1 MGKQIV
7 IIEPASATGHVF
19 SGQGTYP
26 LMGPLYLGAVLRGA
40 GHTVRVLNENL
51 LGRPVDLTELDADVA
66 CISALTPTAD
76 RAYEIARAHK
86 AIRPGG
92 LTLLGGVHPSF
103 LPQEAAQFADHV
115 VVGEGEEV
123 IADLVA
129 HGASEKVVPG
139 RRVKD
144 LDRLPWPDLGMLV
157 GSERVPRA
165 PLMTSRGCPYH
176 CNFCSVTEMFGHAF
190 RMHSVERVL
199 EEVRRVRH
207 DYIFFYDDNFAASP
221 TRTRKLLEAMLSA
234 GIRKKWTA
242 QVRVDVAR
250 DPDLVALMA
259 RAGCTRLYIGLES
272 VDDAALRAMNKR
284 QRVADIVH
292 AVETLH
298 RFGIAVHGMF
308 ILGTDEDRPGQ
319 AEATVRFCRRHRID
333 SVQFMLLTPVPG
345 TPLFDR
351 MAAEGR
357 LLHRRWSYYDGMH
370 IVFRPATLSAA
381 EIQAQMIRAFEDFY
395 SLSGAL
401 NDGLNA
407 MVEGVRRLVARR
419 GRVLAVVNGLTKI
432 GARRVIRRWL
442 AANQDYLRWLAAVGR
457 TAPSD
462 AGRLLSE
469 GA

>member
-1 MGKQIV
+1 MGKQIA

-26 LMGPLYLGAVLRGA
+26 LMGPLYLGAVLRQA
-40 GHTVRVLNENL
+40 RHTVRVLNENL
-51 LGRPVDLTELDADVA
+51 LGRPVGLAELDADVA

-76 RAYEIARAHK
+76 RAYEIARQHK
-86 AIRPGG
+86 AIRPQG

-103 LPQEAAQFADHV
+103 LPDEAARFADHV

-129 HGASEKVVPG
+129 HGASEKVVTG

-144 LDRLPWPDLGMLV
+144 LDRLPVPDLAMLV
-157 GSERVPRA
+157 GSQRVPRA

-176 CNFCSVTEMFGHAF
+176 CNFCSVTQMFGHAF
-190 RMHSVERVL
+190 RMHSVERVI
-199 EEVRRVRH
+199 EELRRVQH
-207 DYIFFYDDNFAASP
+207 DYVFFYDDNFAASP
-221 TRTRKLLEAMLSA
+221 ARTRRLLEAMLSA
-234 GIRKKWTA
+234 GIRRKWTA

-284 QRVADIVH
+284 QSVADIVH

-333 SVQFMLLTPVPG
+333 SVQFMILTPFPG

-351 MAAEGR
+351 MVADGR
-357 LLHRRWSYYDGMH
+357 LLHRHWSYYDGMH
-370 IVFRPATLSAA
+370 AVFRPATAT
-381 EIQAQMIRAFEDFY
+381 AQEVQDQMVRAFEDFY

-407 MVEGVRRLVARR
+407 MVEGLRSLVVRR
-419 GRVLAVVNGLTKI
+419 GRVLGLVNALTKV

-442 AANQDYLRWLAAVGR
+442 AANEDYLRWLKTLPGSASSLERG
-457 TAPSD
+457 
-462 AGRLLSE
+462 
-469 GA
+469 

>member
-1 MGKQIV
+1 MGKQIA
-7 IIEPASATGHVF
+7 IIEPASTTGHVF

-26 LMGPLYLGAVLRGA
+26 LMGPLYLGAVLRQA

-51 LGRPVDLTELDADVA
+51 LGRPVGLTELDVDVA

-76 RAYEIARAHK
+76 RAYEIAREHK

-103 LPQEAAQFADHV
+103 LPDEAARFADHV

-129 HGASEKVVPG
+129 HGASEKVVKG

-157 GSERVPRA
+157 GSGRVPRA

-190 RMHSVERVL
+190 RMHSVERVI
-199 EEVRRVRH
+199 EELRRVRH
-207 DYIFFYDDNFAASP
+207 DSVFFYDDNFVASP
-221 TRTRKLLEAMLSA
+221 ARTRRLLEAMLSA
-234 GIRKKWTA
+234 GIRRKWTA

-259 RAGCTRLYIGLES
+259 RAGCTRLYIGFES
-272 VDDAALRAMNKR
+272 VDDAALRALNKR
-284 QRVADIVH
+284 QSVADIVH
-292 AVETLH
+292 TVETLH

-333 SVQFMLLTPVPG
+333 SVQFMILTPFPG

-351 MAAEGR
+351 LDVDGR
-357 LLHRRWSYYDGMH
+357 LLHRRWAYYDGMH
-370 IVFRPATLSAA
+370 AVFRPATATA
-381 EIQAQMIRAFEDFY
+381 QEVQAQMVRAFEDFY

-407 MVEGVRRLVARR
+407 MVEGVRRLAAGR
-419 GRVLAVVNGLTKI
+419 GRVLGVVNGLTKI

-442 AANQDYLRWLAAVGR
+442 AANQDYLRWLTTLPRSSLPVER
-457 TAPSD
+457 C
-462 AGRLLSE
+462 
-469 GA
+469 